1 MADGGPRRAP
11 QRGIP
16 DGALIGVLV
25 LLVGATATTWLATG
39 LAGLVSHQ
47 EWPDNV
53 RFSRSGTAIRELTS
67 EPGDV
72 AAAWPDAPPE
82 ALPPASTFWIV
93 FGTMILLVLFL
104 AGFALWAWLR
114 LTLRQAL
121 RREEARRPPNEGGTS
136 GKAL

>member
-1 MADGGPRRAP
+1 MAEQGPRRAP

-25 LLVGATATTWLATG
+25 LLVGATVTTWLSTG

-47 EWPDNV
+47 EWPENV
-53 RFSRSGTAIRELTS
+53 RFSRSGTAIRELTA

-82 ALPPASTFWIV
+82 ALPPATTFWIV
-93 FGTMILLVLFL
+93 FGTMLLLVLFL
-104 AGFALWAWLR
+104 AGFALWIWLR
-114 LTLRQAL
+114 LTLRQTM
-121 RREEARRPPNEGGTS
+121 RREPGQRPPGEGGTP